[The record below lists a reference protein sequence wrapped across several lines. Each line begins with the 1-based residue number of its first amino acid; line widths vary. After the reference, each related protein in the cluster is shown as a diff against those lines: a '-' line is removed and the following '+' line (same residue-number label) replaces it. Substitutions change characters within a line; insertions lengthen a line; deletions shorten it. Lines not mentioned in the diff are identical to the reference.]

1 MYLYFLPNSYKEV
14 RYYVKENRATLND
27 NIFLGS
33 LGDTKKLNFYTI
45 NKKTIDQG
53 ILFDSKAYLSIIITL
68 DQEVDLYN
76 RTVYSFFD
84 MLGFLGGMFGLV
96 HSVAFIFVQFVANR
110 QFYAFVISKVFTN
123 SYTNMNQDNIDLHNK
138 NSNQV
143 HKNIVRHKLSSINKN
158 KISPLNKS
166 QNLMKEK
173 SNQSNNLIEEGK
185 KTFYILL

>member
-1 MYLYFLPNSYKEV
+1 M
-14 RYYVKENRATLND
+14 KENRATLND

-33 LGDTKKLNFYTI
+33 LGDTKNVNFYTI

-53 ILFDSKAYLSIIITL
+53 VLYRSETYLSIIITL

-84 MLGFLGGMFGLV
+84 MFGFLGGMFGLV
-96 HSVAFIFVQFVANR
+96 HSIAFIFVQFVANR
-110 QFYAFVISKVFTN
+110 QFYALVISKVYTNSFTN
-123 SYTNMNQDNIDLHNK
+123 ANQENIDLHYK
-138 NSNQV
+138 NSNQI
-143 HKNIVRHKLSSINKN
+143 HKNYGRYRLSTINKN

-173 SNQSNNLIEEGK
+173 SKQSNNLIEEGK
-185 KTFYILL
+185 

>member
-1 MYLYFLPNSYKEV
+1 MYFLPNTYKEV
-14 RYYVKENRATLND
+14 RYKVKENRATLND

-33 LGDTKKLNFYTI
+33 LGDTKNLNFYTI

-53 ILFDSKAYLSIIITL
+53 VLYSSETYLSIIITL

-110 QFYAFVISKVFTN
+110 QFYAFAISKVYTN
-123 SYTNMNQDNIDLHNK
+123 SFANANQENIDLNHK

-143 HKNIVRHKLSSINKN
+143 HKNSGRHKLFSFNKN
-158 KISPLNKS
+158 KISPLNTS
-166 QNLMKEK
+166 ENLMKEK

-185 KTFYILL
+185 